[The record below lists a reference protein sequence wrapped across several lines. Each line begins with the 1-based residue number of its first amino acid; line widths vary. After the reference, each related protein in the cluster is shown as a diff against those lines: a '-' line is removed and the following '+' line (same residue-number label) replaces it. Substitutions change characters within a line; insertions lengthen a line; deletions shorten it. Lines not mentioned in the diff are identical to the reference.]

1 MLVMSTWEVGG
12 NRTRRVIGGVG
23 SVLLGRVVDERIA
36 VLDGFTKST
45 EVDQ

>member
-1 MLVMSTWEVGG
+1 MLERNKREMGG
-12 NRTRRVIGGVG
+12 NGTRRVIGGVG
-23 SVLLGRVVDERIA
+23 SVLLVRVVDERIA